1 MWKFEQHT
9 ELTQITTRQDSALG
23 IMRWGE
29 NNSFPQTFLN
39 LIEQSPSAKPAVTRT
54 AAFLKGGEF
63 KGDDT
68 VINPQGLTLKQ
79 LVSHMADDYARFEA
93 FAVVCNYNLQGKVV
107 SMYPMNIAELR
118 LNEFDEL
125 GYASKIGYHENFGRN
140 SVVKKLIVNTVTR
153 DKIKWIDRF
162 NPTYAKEQIKS
173 CEGGIANYKGQILYY
188 SKNGHSNYPTP
199 PLQSQVNFLLA
210 DVENSILM
218 RKESSTGFI
227 NTYLLKTSLG
237 SEDVAL
243 TELEESLQEAQG
255 ARGAGKVIVMPD
267 VNPETIHAHVLEE
280 FGSGASGNSVMDN
293 IQKSYNLCHKVIN
306 GAYLIP
312 PILAGADQQTGFSA
326 PDLKSA
332 YFVFNTQ
339 TQEGRDTIEAEINK
353 ILKNSVFKTKSI
365 KINKLKLDEEEMLM
379 GSEGAPNAGVPK
391 AQPKAEPKEKKVEPK
406 KEKKV
411 EPKEKKE

>member
-1 MWKFEQHT
+1 MWKIEQHR
-9 ELTQITTRQDSALG
+9 ELTQITTRQDTALG

-54 AAFLKGGEF
+54 ASFLKGGEF

-93 FAVVCNYNLQGKVV
+93 FAVVCNYNLQGKIV
-107 SMYPMNIAELR
+107 SMYPMSIAELR

-125 GYASKIGYHENFGRN
+125 GYASKIGYHENFGLN
-140 SVVKKLIVNTVTR
+140 SVVKKMIVNTVTK

-162 NPTYAKEQIKS
+162 NPNVVKEQIKK

-188 SKNGHSNYPTP
+188 SKNGHSKYPTP
-199 PLQSQVNFLLA
+199 PLQAQVNFLLA

-243 TELEESLQEAQG
+243 TELQEALQEAQG

-293 IQKSYNLCHKVIN
+293 IKKSFELSNRVIN

-312 PILAGADQQTGFSA
+312 PILAGADQKTGFSA

-332 YFVFNTQ
+332 YFVFNSQ
-339 TQEGRDTIEAEINK
+339 TQEGRNTIESELNK
-353 ILKNSVFKTKSI
+353 ILKNSVFQTKSI
-365 KINKLKLDEEEMLM
+365 SINKLKLDEEEMLM
-379 GSEGAPNAGVPK
+379 GSEAVPNAAPPK
-391 AQPKAEPKEKKVEPK
+391 AEPK